1 MGVKLK
7 DFIKSKTITLDELNG
22 KILAIDAHNML
33 YQFITTIRQRDGSLL
48 VNSRGMVTSH
58 LNGLFYRCT
67 SFIERGMK
75 LAFVFDGK
83 APALK
88 SKEIER
94 RKGLKIDAQL
104 KFEAAQKKG
113 DIDAMRMYGS
123 RTAVLTKEMIE
134 ESKELLLLL
143 GIPVVQAP
151 SEGEAQAAYMTSR
164 GDAFAAVSQDYDSLL
179 SGSERVVRNL
189 SIEGKRKRNGKF
201 AYDIVKPELILL
213 SDVLNSLGVDREQLI
228 VMAILIGTDYN
239 PKGVPGIGPQKALKL
254 VKSEKD
260 FDRIFEKIEWKK
272 HFDVDWK
279 EIFYTIKDM
288 PVLKDYKLQWSNPDI
303 EGIRALLVEKHD
315 FSAERVEQKL
325 KKFVEEKDARKQ
337 MGLGRWV

>member
-179 SGSERVVRNL
+179 SGSE
-189 SIEGKRKRNGKF
+189 
-201 AYDIVKPELILL
+201 
-213 SDVLNSLGVDREQLI
+213 
-228 VMAILIGTDYN
+228 
-239 PKGVPGIGPQKALKL
+239 
-254 VKSEKD
+254 
-260 FDRIFEKIEWKK
+260 
-272 HFDVDWK
+272 
-279 EIFYTIKDM
+279 
-288 PVLKDYKLQWSNPDI
+288 
-303 EGIRALLVEKHD
+303 
-315 FSAERVEQKL
+315 
-325 KKFVEEKDARKQ
+325 
-337 MGLGRWV
+337 